1 MTKNNNIIKLHILR
15 GSQLEHDKILKD
27 MLYIYGLDDP
37 RIKQIQ
43 KERNEIT
50 DEINRLSKQIK

>member
-1 MTKNNNIIKLHILR
+1 
-15 GSQLEHDKILKD
+15 